1 MGLRTGGC
9 YAKIWKI
16 ERNER
21 YTKVQAS
28 ISKKDKATGNYETD
42 WSGFIN
48 FVGQAHT
55 EIAKYKE
62 GDRVKI
68 EEFEVTTSYNKDK
81 KVTYTNYSVFKI
93 SDAANSISESS
104 SPKKPAPDEMVEVS
118 EDGLPF

>member
-16 ERNER
+16 DRKEK

-28 ISKKDKATGNYETD
+28 ISKKDKTTGNYMTN

-55 EIAKYKE
+55 EIAKFKE
-62 GDRVKI
+62 GDRIKI
-68 EEFEVTTSYNKDK
+68 EEFEVTTTHDK
-81 KVTYTNYSVFKI
+81 EKNVTYTNYSAFKI
-93 SDAANSISESS
+93 SDANNNATQSAPAKE
-104 SPKKPAPDEMVEVS
+104 APDAPVQGSAEE
-118 EDGLPF
+118 LPF